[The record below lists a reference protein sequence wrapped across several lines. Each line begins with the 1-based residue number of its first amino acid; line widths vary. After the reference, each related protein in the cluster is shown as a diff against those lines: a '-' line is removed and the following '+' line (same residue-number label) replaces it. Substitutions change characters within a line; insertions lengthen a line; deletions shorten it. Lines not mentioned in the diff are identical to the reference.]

1 MICLKTVKETRTF
14 LKEAMYLR
22 LVFLRYINSV
32 IYIEER
38 DLRYTDPQVLLKK
51 TNIANFKIKEKM
63 GKLQVQ

>member
-1 MICLKTVKETRTF
+1 
-14 LKEAMYLR
+14 MYLR